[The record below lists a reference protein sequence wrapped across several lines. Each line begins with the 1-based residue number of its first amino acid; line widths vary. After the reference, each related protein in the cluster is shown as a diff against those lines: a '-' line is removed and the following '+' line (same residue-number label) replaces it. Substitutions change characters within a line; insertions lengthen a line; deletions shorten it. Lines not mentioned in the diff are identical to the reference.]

1 MVHPDR
7 LLDQLTSRQLSEWEA
22 YDRIDPIGT
31 WREDF
36 RVANLMALV
45 QNIASSLY
53 GKKNEIRWAAGS
65 DYMPDWDG
73 EREVT
78 PKHKQTVEEMKQVFI
93 GISKARS
100 RLNVVNIKP
109 PKKH

>member
-1 MVHPDR
+1 M
-7 LLDQLTSRQLSEWEA
+7 DQLNSRQLSEWEA
-22 YDRIDPIGT
+22 YDRIDPVGS

-53 GKKNEIRWAAGS
+53 GKKNEIKWAAPS
-65 DYMPDWDG
+65 DFMPDWGGDK
-73 EREVT
+73 EHPT
-78 PKHKQTVEEMKQVFI
+78 TKKQTVEEMKQIFVTI
-93 GISKARS
+93 AKQKSHE
-100 RLNVVNIKP
+100 RLSITKDIP